1 MGIGWDEIHVILH
14 PSVDPSMVMG
24 AALNERVAQHEANR
38 INLESN
44 LMGSP
49 FDGDPQVVAVPLVRG
64 PIIVDKREKT
74 DGI

>member
-1 MGIGWDEIHVILH
+1 M
-14 PSVDPSMVMG
+14 
-24 AALNERVAQHEANR
+24 NERVAQHEANR